1 MRGEGKPFSE
11 GQSGNPA
18 GRPRGSR
25 NRSTLA
31 LEAIFEGEAEALS
44 RRAIAMALDGDGPA
58 MKLCLDRLLSPRR
71 DRSITF
77 DLPAINS
84 AADLPKA
91 TEAMLRAVASG
102 EITPSEAA
110 DIGKA
115 VSAHIEAITAADLS
129 ARLARLEDPSL

>member
-1 MRGEGKPFSE
+1 MPSE
-11 GQSGNPA
+11 DTQFEPGQSGNPA

-44 RRAIAMALDGDGPA
+44 RKAIEQALAGDGGA

-77 DLPAINS
+77 DLPVIET
-84 AADLPKA
+84 AADLPRA
-91 TEAMLRAVASG
+91 TAALLQAVSSG

-110 DIGKA
+110 DVGKA
-115 VSAHIEAITAADLS
+115 VSAHIEAITAADLHH
-129 ARLARLEDPSL
+129 RLAALEGKGA

>member
-1 MRGEGKPFSE
+1 
-11 GQSGNPA
+11 
-18 GRPRGSR
+18 
-25 NRSTLA
+25 
-31 LEAIFEGEAEALS
+31 
-44 RRAIAMALDGDGPA
+44 MALDGDSPA

-84 AADLPKA
+84 AADLPEA
-91 TEAMLRAVASG
+91 TEAMLRAVLQG

-115 VSAHIEAITAADLS
+115 VVRPH
-129 ARLARLEDPSL
+129 

>member
-1 MRGEGKPFSE
+1 MTTPNPGFQP

-18 GRPRGSR
+18 GRLRGSR

-31 LEAIFEGEAEALS
+31 LEAIFESEAEALS
-44 RRAIAMALDGDGPA
+44 HKAIEQALAGDGGA

-77 DLPAINS
+77 DLPTIETAE
-84 AADLPKA
+84 DLPKA
-91 TEAMLRAVASG
+91 TAALLRAVSSG
-102 EITPSEAA
+102 QITPSEAA

-115 VSAHIEAITAADLS
+115 VSAHIDAITAADLS
-129 ARLARLEDPSL
+129 RRLADIEGARS

>member
-1 MRGEGKPFSE
+1 MPREDTHFEPGR
-11 GQSGNPA
+11 SGNPA

>member
-1 MRGEGKPFSE
+1 MRGQGKPFTE

-25 NRSTLA
+25 NRSALA

-44 RRAIAMALDGDGPA
+44 RKAIELALAGDGGA

-77 DLPAINS
+77 DLPTIETAD
-84 AADLPKA
+84 DLPKA
-91 TEAMLRAVASG
+91 TAALLRAVSAG

-115 VSAHIEAITAADLS
+115 VSAHIDAITAADLS
-129 ARLARLEDPSL
+129 RRLAEIEGIRR

>member
-1 MRGEGKPFSE
+1 MRGQGKPFTE

-18 GRPRGSR
+18 GRPKGSR

-129 ARLARLEDPSL
+129 ARLARLEEPSL

>member
-1 MRGEGKPFSE
+1 MPREDSQFGEGR
-11 GQSGNPA
+11 SGNPN
-18 GRPRGSR
+18 GRPKGSR

-44 RRAIAMALDGDGPA
+44 RRAIQMALDGDGPA

-71 DRSITF
+71 DRSISF
-77 DLPAINS
+77 DLPVIET

-115 VSAHIEAITAADLS
+115 VSAHIEAITAAQM
-129 ARLARLEDPSL
+129 AERLARLEEANG

>member
-1 MRGEGKPFSE
+1 MPREDSQFGE

-18 GRPRGSR
+18 GRPKGSR

-44 RRAIAMALDGDGPA
+44 RKAIEQALAGDGPA

-77 DLPAINS
+77 DLPVIETAD
-84 AADLPKA
+84 DLPKA
-91 TEAMLRAVASG
+91 TAALLQAVSSG

-115 VSAHIEAITAADLS
+115 VSAHIEAIIAAD
-129 ARLARLEDPSL
+129 AIRRLAVLEGQGA

>member
-1 MRGEGKPFSE
+1 MPREDSQFEEGR
-11 GQSGNPA
+11 SGNPA

-71 DRSITF
+71 DRSISF
-77 DLPAINS
+77 DLPTIES

-115 VSAHIEAITAADLS
+115 VSAHIEAITAAQM
-129 ARLARLEDPSL
+129 AERLARLEEANG

>member
-1 MRGEGKPFSE
+1 MPREDTQFEPGR
-11 GQSGNPA
+11 SGNPA

-25 NRSTLA
+25 NRSTLV
-31 LEAIFEGEAEALS
+31 LEQIFEGEAEALS

-129 ARLARLEDPSL
+129 ARLARLEDPDA

>member
-1 MRGEGKPFSE
+1 
-11 GQSGNPA
+11 
-18 GRPRGSR
+18 
-25 NRSTLA
+25 
-31 LEAIFEGEAEALS
+31 LEQIFEGEAEALS

-129 ARLARLEDPSL
+129 ARLAQLEDAGP

>member
-1 MRGEGKPFSE
+1 MRGQGKPFTE

-18 GRPRGSR
+18 GRPKGSR

-31 LEAIFEGEAEALS
+31 LEQIFEGEAEKLS
-44 RRAIAMALDGDGPA
+44 RKAIEMALDGDGPA

-91 TEAMLRAVASG
+91 TEAMLRAVALG

-129 ARLARLEDPSL
+129 ARLARLEEPSL

>member
-1 MRGEGKPFSE
+1 MPSE
-11 GQSGNPA
+11 DTHFEPGQSGNPA

-44 RRAIAMALDGDGPA
+44 RRAIEMALEGDGPA

-77 DLPAINS
+77 DLTVIET
-84 AADLPKA
+84 AADLPRA
-91 TEAMLRAVASG
+91 TAALLQAVSSG

-115 VSAHIEAITAADLS
+115 VSAHIDAITAADLS
-129 ARLARLEDPSL
+129 RRLADIEDARR

>member
-1 MRGEGKPFSE
+1 MPREDTQFEPGR
-11 GQSGNPA
+11 SGNPA
-18 GRPRGSR
+18 GRPKGSR

-31 LEAIFEGEAEALS
+31 LEAILEGEAEALT
-44 RRAIAMALDGDGPA
+44 RRAIAMALEGDGPA

-71 DRSITF
+71 DRSISF
-77 DLPAINS
+77 DLPVIEC

-115 VSAHIEAITAADLS
+115 VSAHIEAITAAQMAD
-129 ARLARLEDPSL
+129 RLARLEEAAG